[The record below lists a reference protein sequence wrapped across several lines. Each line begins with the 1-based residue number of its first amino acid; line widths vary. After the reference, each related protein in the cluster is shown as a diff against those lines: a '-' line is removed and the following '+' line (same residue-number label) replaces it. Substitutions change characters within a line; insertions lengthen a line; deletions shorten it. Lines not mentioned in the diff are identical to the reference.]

1 MKCNAKTRSNT
12 LCKRFPVASKTR
24 CRLHGGLSLS
34 GENHWNY
41 KHGNCTKAA
50 REKVKEVNAELSYLE
65 ALMIQLGMID
75 KH

>member
-1 MKCNAKTRSNT
+1 MKCNAKTRSGYP
-12 LCKRFPVASKTR
+12 CKRFPVSAKTR

-41 KHGNCTKAA
+41 KHGNCTKIA
-50 REKVKEVNAELSYLE
+50 REKVKQANAELRYLE

-75 KH
+75 KQ

>member
-1 MKCNAKTRSNT
+1 MKCNAKTRSGYP
-12 LCKRFPVASKTR
+12 CKRFPVSAKTR

-41 KHGNCTKAA
+41 KHGNCTKIA
-50 REKVKEVNAELSYLE
+50 REKVKQANAELRYLE
-65 ALMIQLGMID
+65 ALMSQLGMID

>member
-1 MKCNAKTRSNT
+1 MKCNARTRSGT
-12 LCKRFPVASKTR
+12 PCKRSPTLSKKR
-24 CRLHGGLSLS
+24 CKFHGGLSPS

-41 KHGNCTKAA
+41 KHGRCTKVA
-50 REKVKEVNAELSYLE
+50 RERSKEVNAELRYLE

>member
-12 LCKRFPVASKTR
+12 PCKRFPVPSRTR

-34 GENHWNY
+34 GKKHWNY
-41 KHGNCTKAA
+41 KHGKYTKLA
-50 REKVKEVNAELSYLE
+50 REKVKTVNAELRYLE

-75 KH
+75 KQ

>member
-1 MKCNAKTRSNT
+1 MA
-12 LCKRFPVASKTR
+12 AKTR

-34 GENHWNY
+34 CEKHWNY
-41 KHGNCTKAA
+41 KHGRCTKVA
-50 REKVKEVNAELSYLE
+50 REKVKEVNAELRYLE

>member
-1 MKCNAKTRSNT
+1 
-12 LCKRFPVASKTR
+12 VAAKTR

-34 GENHWNY
+34 GEKHWNY
-41 KHGNCTKAA
+41 KHGNCTKVA
-50 REKVKEVNAELSYLE
+50 REKVKEVNAELRYLE

>member
-1 MKCNAKTRSNT
+1 MKCNAKTRSGSP
-12 LCKRFPVASKTR
+12 CKRSPTLFKTR
-24 CRLHGGLSLS
+24 CKLHGGLSPS

-41 KHGNCTKAA
+41 KHGRCTKVA
-50 REKVKEVNAELSYLE
+50 RERSKEVNAELRYLE

>member
-1 MKCNAKTRSNT
+1 MKCNARTRSNT
-12 LCKRFPVASKTR
+12 LCKRFPVAAKTR

-34 GENHWNY
+34 CEKPWNY
-41 KHGNCTKAA
+41 KHGRCTKVA
-50 REKVKEVNAELSYLE
+50 REKVKEVNAELRYLE